1 MTSENGGQTDGRTL
15 RFQHR
20 RPEILGALTEYILEH
35 GVGDLS
41 LRPAA
46 DAIGVTHTTLLR
58 HFGSKEGL
66 LLEVLE
72 EIRVDFIARIA
83 PESSRVEVTDLGTL
97 LRKQWRALTT
107 DRELRQFRLLFEL
120 TAQTRASR
128 PNDGRRRVHDAVSRD
143 FTAAVRNLLTDHLA
157 ISAARAETLAILVVA
172 QYRGLVVDLLL
183 TGDRRRTDVA
193 IDEFIDMLVRASR
206 ESSAL

>member
-1 MTSENGGQTDGRTL
+1 M
-15 RFQHR
+15 
-20 RPEILGALTEYILEH
+20 ALTEYILEH

-58 HFGSKEGL
+58 HFGSKENL

-72 EIRVDFIARIA
+72 KIRVDFVARIA
-83 PESSRVEVTDLGTL
+83 PESSLDEAADLGTL
-97 LRKQWRALTT
+97 LRKQWRVLTS

-128 PNDGRRRVHDAVSRD
+128 PHDGRQRVHDAASRD
-143 FTAAVRNLLTDHLA
+143 FTSAVRSLLTDHLA
-157 ISAARAETLAILVVA
+157 IPEEKAENLAVLVVA

-183 TGDRRRTDVA
+183 TGDRCRTDRAV
-193 IDEFIDMLVRASR
+193 DEFIDMLVRTNG
-206 ESSAL
+206 ETSAR